1 MAAALGSSNLARGHS
16 NAGTN
21 AAAKAVN
28 KSSWADSSTGAGG
41 SSSSKLGKGKASEQ
55 PVRGAA
61 GTGVEADGKS
71 AAKGTSDP
79 ACSETL
85 LVDLLHGPVSWVLIG
100 GS

>member
-21 AAAKAVN
+21 AAKAVN
-28 KSSWADSSTGAGG
+28 KSSWADSSSGAG
-41 SSSSKLGKGKASEQ
+41 SSSSKLGKGKAAEQ
-55 PVRGAA
+55 PVRSAA